1 MSYLNTL
8 LQDKLED
15 HSEIEV
21 RLFDYCNLKCSFCS
35 VKTDSK
41 EGLDTIRDKAY
52 LIVDWIKQSPL
63 NSHRVSIMAG
73 ELFQDGL
80 PEHVWDDYYFLVKY
94 VQDYCKLHGQELRV
108 NFVTNLIFQENVPRL
123 QRLIKRLGENVF
135 ISPSY
140 DLSGRGLDINRTL
153 TFKRNIETFKDRI
166 DGIGFVLTRP
176 TIKKLF
182 KTAKTDKYFNYL
194 YQTFPIY
201 FDYFTP
207 EVNVEKML
215 PSEEEMLQAY
225 EFIAENYPNIEPI
238 HSLLEGRGK
247 MTCFSLNKTVI
258 LNNGRQVV
266 CRNYTECKEE
276 DYLTP
281 IDFDSNENIIEAYLE
296 RYGCLS
302 CEYYKQCTFRCFV
315 QADYRHN
322 KRLPNNQCWLKE
334 FLNRRRQK

>member
-135 ISPSY
+135 ISTSY
-140 DLSGRGLDINRTL
+140 DFTGRGMDINRHL
-153 TFKRNIETFKDRI
+153 TFKRNLETFKEYI
-166 DGIGFVLTRP
+166 DGVCFVLTKP
-176 TIKKLF
+176 SIKRMLKS
-182 KTAKTDKYFNYL
+182 AKTDKFFNYL
-194 YQTFPIY
+194 YDNFYIY
-201 FDYFTP
+201 FDNYIP
-207 EVNVEKML
+207 EINTEKML

-225 EFIAENYPNIEPI
+225 EFIADHYPNIEPVY
-238 HSLLEGRGK
+238 SLLKGRGK
-247 MTCFSLNKTVI
+247 MTCFSLNKITI
-258 LNNGRQVV
+258 LNTGKTVTCRQ
-266 CRNYTECKEE
+266 YQDFKQE
-276 DYLTP
+276 DFHSE
-281 IDFDSNENIIEAYLE
+281 IDYNSNENIIEAYLE